1 MRIVYCISGTCNSG
15 GMERVLSNK
24 ANYLA
29 AHGYEVTIV
38 TTDQR
43 GRRPFFALDG
53 RIECVDL
60 DVNYETNNGIS
71 FFNKLIHFIRSS
83 NSNINVV

>member
-53 RIECVDL
+53 RDRK
-60 DVNYETNNGIS
+60 S
-71 FFNKLIHFIRSS
+71 
-83 NSNINVV
+83 VV